1 MITNATQFV
10 EMAVRRGDLDLVHA
24 TREGDM
30 SAFEQLVLRYDRKL
44 FRIAQNITHNREDSE
59 DAVQESF
66 LKAFQSLDG
75 FREQAQF
82 STWIYRIVVNVC
94 LMKLRTRNRSKE
106 VALEDDSQNGE
117 GVVPLDVADRAQN
130 PEELFQTSELRNIL
144 TKGLQRLS
152 PVFRAVFVLRDV
164 EGLSVADTAE
174 VVGISSSAV
183 KARLFRARA
192 RLRQFLSSYFSSQK
206 NSVSSSALSF
216 REVNQFIPCDL
227 NPTQRAVDHQGAL

>member
-1 MITNATQFV
+1 MISDATQFV

-66 LKAFQSLDG
+66 LKAFQCLDR

-94 LMKLRTRNRSKE
+94 LMKLRKRNSSKE
-106 VALEDDSQNGE
+106 VALEEGE
-117 GVVPLDVADRAQN
+117 EVVPLDVADWAPN
-130 PEELFQTSELRNIL
+130 PEELCQTSELRSIL

-152 PVFRAVFVLRDV
+152 PLFRAVFVLRDI
-164 EGLSVADTAE
+164 EGLSMAETAE
-174 VVGISSSAV
+174 IVGVSTAAA

-192 RLRQFLSSYFSSQK
+192 RLRQFLASYFSSEK
-206 NSVSSSALSF
+206 NPGFSSGLLFPEVSEF
-216 REVNQFIPCDL
+216 TTCGL
-227 NPTQRAVDHQGAL
+227 NPTQRAVEYRGAL

>member
-1 MITNATQFV
+1 
-10 EMAVRRGDLDLVHA
+10 MAVRRRDLDLVHA

-66 LKAFQSLDG
+66 LKAFQCLDG

-117 GVVPLDVADRAQN
+117 GVVPLDVADWAPN

-144 TKGLQRLS
+144 TKGLHRLS
-152 PVFRAVFVLRDV
+152 PVFRAVFVLRDI
-164 EGLSVADTAE
+164 EGLSIADTAE
-174 VVGISSSAV
+174 VVGVSSSAV

-192 RLRQFLSSYFSSQK
+192 RLRQFLSSYFSQK
-206 NSVSSSALSF
+206 NSGSSSGLSF
-216 REVNQFIPCDL
+216 REVNQFISCDL
-227 NPTQRAVDHQGAL
+227 NPTQRAVDHQGTL